1 MDVFSAGIT
10 LFLIMDPLGNLPIF
24 VSVLKGVAEERRTRV
39 LVRELLLAYG
49 IMVGFLFAGRYV
61 LSFLHLRQE
70 SVSISGGII
79 LFIIALRMIF
89 PRPGRDEG
97 LPDGEPFIVPLA
109 IPMVAGPSVLAA
121 LLLMTSSGGGSHL
134 LWLASLTGAW
144 VVSAGILL
152 MSPTVYRVL
161 GQRGLMAME
170 RLMGMVLVM
179 LSVQMFLDGV
189 IAYIGR

>member
-1 MDVFSAGIT
+1 MDVLSAAIM

-24 VSVLKGVAEERRTRV
+24 VSVLKSVPEERRTRV

-49 IMVGFLFAGRYV
+49 IMVGFLFAGRSV

-79 LFIIALRMIF
+79 LFIIAIRMIF
-89 PRPGRDEG
+89 PRPGRSEEV
-97 LPDGEPFIVPLA
+97 PDGEPFIVPLA

-121 LLLMTSSGGGSHL
+121 LLLLTSSGTGTYVH
-134 LWLASLTGAW
+134 WLGALTGAW
-144 VVSAGILL
+144 LVSAVILL
-152 MSPTVYRVL
+152 MSNTVYRVL
-161 GQRGLMAME
+161 GKRGLIAME

-189 IAYIGR
+189 IAYMGR

>member
-1 MDVFSAGIT
+1 MDVFSAGIM

-24 VSVLKGVAEERRTRV
+24 VSILKGVPVERRTRV

-49 IMVGFLFAGRYV
+49 IMVGFLFAGRHV

-79 LFIIALRMIF
+79 LFIIAIKMIF
-89 PRPGRDEG
+89 PRGGSYEEI
-97 LPDGEPFIVPLA
+97 PDGEPFLVPLA

-121 LLLMTSSGGGSHL
+121 LLLLTNSGDGTYVHWML
-134 LWLASLTGAW
+134 SLTGAW
-144 VVSAGILL
+144 LASAVILL
-152 MSPTVYRVL
+152 MSNTVYRLL
-161 GQRGLMAME
+161 GQRGLIAME